1 MALYACHAPATRY
14 MECCTEAW
22 VPLFSVPKV
31 KELIEEGN
39 FKETL
44 SVHQAERET
53 RKIRNGCTS
62 TVVFA

>member
-1 MALYACHAPATRY
+1 
-14 MECCTEAW
+14 MEYCTEAW
-22 VPLFSVPKV
+22 VPLFSVPMV
-31 KELIEEGN
+31 KELMEEGN

-53 RKIRNGCTS
+53 RKRRNGCTS